1 MDRMQLQAVNNWAA
15 IQRLRDTDPMLTERR
30 IREVALIQGLDLPH
44 TPGIRPEY
52 GPHGVA
58 FWRVYCLGCTH
69 ETGYVAMACARGL
82 WSAPGQLVD
91 AFSVLSG
98 VDAALSRPEP
108 EDEFDP
114 SELLEPAIP

>member
-1 MDRMQLQAVNNWAA
+1 MQLQAVNSWAA
-15 IQRLRDTDPMLTERR
+15 IQHLRDTDPEMTERR
-30 IREVALIQGLDLPH
+30 IREIAKIQGLDLPH

-52 GPHGVA
+52 GPRGVA

-69 ETGYVAMACARGL
+69 DTGRVAMACALGR

-91 AFSVLSG
+91 AYSVLSE
-98 VDAALSRPEP
+98 VDAALTGPQPEEIP
-108 EDEFDP
+108 DEFDP